1 MNIMAKFA
9 AAIGCVAALTA
20 CASAPETPAPGPQHY
35 SGVLL
40 LWFEGQSFRADGETE
55 TWAYGMSPAAMQQL
69 AEAYPEG
76 YAPRGSHTVL
86 EVEVEGI
93 LQPVDPEVH
102 RYGCVGGCY
111 DHYLNISRVNQ
122 ARLLRSAC
130 PPIARQV
137 FFGSNEAA
145 LDPAATAIIEG
156 ALREARQGAC
166 NVSRVSIAGHT
177 DTVGSAT
184 RNLELSLARAGAVQ
198 AALVAGG
205 LDAGLMATE
214 AAGENAPPLRTGD
227 NVAEPMNRVVQFVI
241 EAPTGETS

>member
-1 MNIMAKFA
+1 MKNIAKFV

-55 TWAYGMSPAAMQQL
+55 TWAYGMSPVAMQQL

-76 YAPRGSHTVL
+76 YAPRGSHTVI
-86 EVEVEGI
+86 EVEVEGV

-111 DHYLNISRVNQ
+111 NHYLNISRVNQ

-130 PPIARQV
+130 PAIAGRV
-137 FFGSNEAA
+137 FFGSNEAT
-145 LDPAATAIIEG
+145 LDPAAMAIVEG

-166 NVSRVSIAGHT
+166 NVSQITLVGHT

-184 RNLELSLARAGAVQ
+184 HNQALSRARAEAVK

-205 LDAGLMATE
+205 FDTAVITTD
-214 AAGENAPPLRTGD
+214 AAGEDRPPRPTAD
-227 NVAEPMNRVVQFVI
+227 NVAEPINRSVEFVI
-241 EAPTGETS
+241 EAPTGEAP